1 MQYVYVFTGLGAD
14 ETVFKNI
21 NFGEN
26 KVIYINYI
34 KPLEKE
40 TLSSYAQRLT
50 TQITDD
56 NPILIGISFGGMIC
70 NEIGKLIKTNKIILI
85 NSVTNPKQLPTTLLI
100 IGCLL
105 LPIIP
110 TSLLKKTHYFT
121 YFIFG
126 VQDFQNKKILSE
138 ILRKTDISFL
148 KWALFAILKW
158 KTSKNKGFKNLIEIH
173 GANDI
178 LIPLKKRSVN
188 YVIPRG
194 GHLMTLDHCHEI
206 NQILIKEL
214 A

>member
-1 MQYVYVFTGLGAD
+1 MQNVYVFTGLGAD

-34 KPLEKE
+34 KPFDKE

-56 NPILIGISFGGMIC
+56 TPILIGISFGGMIC
-70 NEIGKLIKTNKIILI
+70 TEIGKLIKTNKIILI

-100 IGCLL
+100 IGRLL
-105 LPIIP
+105 FPIIP
-110 TSLLKKTHYFT
+110 TTLLKKTNYFT

-158 KTSKNKGFKNLIEIH
+158 KTTKNKGFKNLIEIH

-194 GHLMTLDHCHEI
+194 GHLMTLDHYHEI

-214 A
+214 N